1 MKVCVCRAFHEGR
14 CGIVNVIN
22 ATNPVMHAYGD
33 DHLGRGRACG
43 TSVEGRTCGAKRGV
57 GSGSSR
63 VDRERLG
70 EGEGV
75 RGVAS

>member
-14 CGIVNVIN
+14 CGFVNVIN
-22 ATNPVMHAYGD
+22 ATNPVMHAYGYD
-33 DHLGRGRACG
+33 RLGRGRARG
-43 TSVEGRTCGAKRGV
+43 TSVEGRTCGAECGV

-63 VDRERLG
+63 VDRERLC